1 MKFGQGPLKIF
12 DSRAYAQ
19 VFQGCLVP
27 WLISRYGVAYKR
39 DGSPDVVRDM
49 LAALI
54 ERDDIGGLG
63 KGIDLL
69 KVRHAKAFD
78 EIAKRAWSTA
88 LRAINQ
94 HRTKFR
100 EYVQQIFHARK
111 NTDVVANAVVERVF
125 GIKTLAPL
133 LDLQSATLRHL
144 AVGAPVPDR
153 ACIWESADTAKL
165 GGLSILQNGNK
176 LDTAGVDSLLDF
188 LGECFIICLFPELP
202 LTNCLYRQRG

>member
-1 MKFGQGPLKIF
+1 
-12 DSRAYAQ
+12 
-19 VFQGCLVP
+19 
-27 WLISRYGVAYKR
+27 
-39 DGSPDVVRDM
+39 M

-78 EIAKRAWSTA
+78 EIAKKAWSTA

-94 HRTKFR
+94 HRNKFR
-100 EYVQQIFHARK
+100 QFVRQIFDARK
-111 NTDVVANAVVERVF
+111 PTDVVANAVVERVF
-125 GIKTLAPL
+125 ASGIKTSAPL
-133 LDLQSATLRHL
+133 LDLQSATLHHL
-144 AVGAPVPDR
+144 AVGPPVPDR
-153 ACIWESADTAKL
+153 ACIWESAESAKL

-176 LDTAGVDSLLDF
+176 LDTAGVESLLDF